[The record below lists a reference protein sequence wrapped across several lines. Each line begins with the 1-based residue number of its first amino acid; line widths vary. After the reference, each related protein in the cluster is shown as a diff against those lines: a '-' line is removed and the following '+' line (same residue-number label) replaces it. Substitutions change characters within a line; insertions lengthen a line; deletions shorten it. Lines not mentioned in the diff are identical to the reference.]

1 MRHVLLYMLIFFL
14 FTSCQREEELQATV
28 GRGYLSLASLAVSNV
43 GIVSVNTRAVN
54 AELAVEI
61 EKEDGTS
68 VVSYEAGTAEAS
80 AKIELEAGK
89 YVLKAHTSNYGQTWD
104 ESASF
109 WQQCFSR
116 ICVFTVSASIVSDAW
131 AVSSSET
138 AEIVCTESE
147 IA

>member
-1 MRHVLLYMLIFFL
+1 MDMRHVLLYMLIFFL

-89 YVLKAHTSNYGQTWD
+89 YVLKAHTLQLW
-104 ESASF
+104 
-109 WQQCFSR
+109 
-116 ICVFTVSASIVSDAW
+116 SDMG
-131 AVSSSET
+131 
-138 AEIVCTESE
+138 
-147 IA
+147 